1 MGLSLNNITLTI
13 IPWQTTGH
21 EFCLTIYMDEA
32 ICMWKKQEKAFS
44 KKQNMLLTSNVGT
57 CSVKSAVIFI
67 ICSAYISA
75 LFLFMCACV
84 SFTPSCLNRMDDI
97 QLCKEITRLKKELH
111 KLVSIP
117 GRSPLGVHDCCYW
130 TKTNKQTNKIMMTY
144 WGIGLF
150 TLLPRTEWVDQFHYH
165 TFGAEASKC
174 LATLA

>member
-1 MGLSLNNITLTI
+1 
-13 IPWQTTGH
+13 
-21 EFCLTIYMDEA
+21 
-32 ICMWKKQEKAFS
+32 
-44 KKQNMLLTSNVGT
+44 MLLTSNVGT

-130 TKTNKQTNKIMMTY
+130 TKTNKQTNKQNHDDILGNRFVHSVAKNRMSRS
-144 WGIGLF
+144 IP
-150 TLLPRTEWVDQFHYH
+150 LPHIW
-165 TFGAEASKC
+165 S
-174 LATLA
+174 

>member
-1 MGLSLNNITLTI
+1 
-13 IPWQTTGH
+13 
-21 EFCLTIYMDEA
+21 
-32 ICMWKKQEKAFS
+32 
-44 KKQNMLLTSNVGT
+44 MLLTSNVGT
-57 CSVKSAVIFI
+57 CSVKSTVIFI

-130 TKTNKQTNKIMMTY
+130 TKTNKQTK
-144 WGIGLF
+144 
-150 TLLPRTEWVDQFHYH
+150 
-165 TFGAEASKC
+165 S
-174 LATLA
+174 